1 VTEFCGSLPNGYDT
15 ELGDDGVR
23 LSGGQRQRVALAR
36 ALLTDAEILVLDEAT
51 SDLDSRLESK
61 VHRALEEMDRDHTIF
76 GIAHRLST
84 VKNADTIYTIEDGR
98 IIETGTHSEL
108 LASGEKYATLYETQ
122 VEA

>member
-1 VTEFCGSLPNGYDT
+1 MVETVYRAVGAVGHAQRRPARRVDVGVGSVDQL
-15 ELGDDGVR
+15 EL
-23 LSGGQRQRVALAR
+23 
-36 ALLTDAEILVLDEAT
+36 LDEAT